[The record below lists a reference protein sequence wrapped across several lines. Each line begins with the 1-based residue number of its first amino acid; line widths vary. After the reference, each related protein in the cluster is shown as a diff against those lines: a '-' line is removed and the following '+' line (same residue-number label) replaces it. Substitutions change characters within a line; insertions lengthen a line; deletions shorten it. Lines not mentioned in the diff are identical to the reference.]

1 MTKFLEINFL
11 SKYKY
16 ISDSENMPIEL
27 YNDTFPIAKKIDF
40 NSVFKNKLIFKS
52 KIIL

>member
-27 YNDTFPIAKKIDF
+27 YDDTFPVVKKIDLLLNF
-40 NSVFKNKLIFKS
+40 LTYTN
-52 KIIL
+52 